1 MKAAYLLTLTVAAN
15 FTALADFSYTTT
27 TKGSGSG
34 PMAAAMNRT
43 TKHYLKGQ
51 KMKMDSGETAI
62 IFDFDAQTFTSINN
76 TNKTYKVTPFSELG
90 QAAKGLDA
98 DVSVDV
104 KETGQKKDI
113 NGYPCREV
121 IMTIAVDMQSGRG
134 QGMKVQMEM
143 DTWISSDVPGA
154 GEVRAFYQRNGSK
167 FPWSAMTG
175 GPGGNSSMQKAIADM
190 QRKMTDLGGIMVLQI
205 MRVKMPGMQMTPDQ
219 QAKMAQSQAKLDQLK
234 QTNPQAYEM
243 AQKAMAGRMGGGAGG
258 GGMEA
263 TTESSG
269 FSSAGV
275 PDSVFAIPAGYTKQ

>member
-1 MKAAYLLTLTVAAN
+1 MKAAYLLTLTVATS

-113 NGYPCREV
+113 NGFACREV
-121 IMTIAVDMQSGRG
+121 IMTIDIDMQSGRG
-134 QGMKVQMEM
+134 QGMKMQMEM
-143 DTWISSDVPGA
+143 DTWISSDVPGS
-154 GEVRAFYQRNGSK
+154 GELREFYKRNGSK
-167 FPWSAMTG
+167 FPWGAMAG
-175 GPGGNSSMQKAIADM
+175 GAGGNSSMQKAIADM
-190 QRKMTDLGGIMVLQI
+190 QRKMSGMGGVMVLQT
-205 MRVKMPGMQMTPDQ
+205 MHMKMPGMQMTPDQ

-258 GGMEA
+258 GMEV